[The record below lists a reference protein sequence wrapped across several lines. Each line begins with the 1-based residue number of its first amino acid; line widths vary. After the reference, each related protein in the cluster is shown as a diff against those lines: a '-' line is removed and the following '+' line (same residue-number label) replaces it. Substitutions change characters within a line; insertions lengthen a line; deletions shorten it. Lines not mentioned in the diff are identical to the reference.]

1 MASKKDEDSDL
12 IITETNKIQKTNLM
26 EGQGD
31 VELVVEEKEDGI
43 PHYRDVWAIFVFIGI
58 FIATL
63 ILSIRGLRIV
73 IDKGRP
79 KYVQSILKEISS
91 DLSYNNVTSF
101 NETTDATII
110 YSVKPLNASLSDKS
124 YNNENLTYNTTEN
137 ISQNKIKR
145 SRDEYTCAYLIFT
158 LITIALT
165 VVGYIYTDYNYFIYG
180 ALFVIVQVATVIMI
194 KKWRSRVAFGKI
206 VLKTSVK
213 VMKAHIATVY
223 VGYLESAIGAL
234 LDIII
239 AFGIYGLA
247 FEVVYDK
254 EVIDKVTGLYGEFF
268 FNSTIENGKI
278 RIKQKDPTLESFKRS
293 LTTSFGSICM
303 GGLIITPAEYT
314 KKFLKIFNY
323 YLTLSGCCCFYCCF
337 SGCIQ
342 GLESLLKY
350 FNSYAFVEVALTGK
364 GLCESSKE
372 SFKLMC
378 RYGMDAI
385 LNDILISRVLI
396 VAKLAVIFFSCI
408 SVYVLCSLA
417 EKIDSTIE
425 ILVHI
430 VVVFCASNTVF
441 SATQS
446 VIQSGVSTLFVC
458 ICADVEVLRFTQ
470 KDFYSEITKIQPAL
484 AFEANENLASYVDK
498 SITKTKNFLED
509 LLK

>member
-1 MASKKDEDSDL
+1 M
-12 IITETNKIQKTNLM
+12 
-26 EGQGD
+26 
-31 VELVVEEKEDGI
+31 
-43 PHYRDVWAIFVFIGI
+43 
-58 FIATL
+58 
-63 ILSIRGLRIV
+63 
-73 IDKGRP
+73 
-79 KYVQSILKEISS
+79 
-91 DLSYNNVTSF
+91 
-101 NETTDATII
+101 
-110 YSVKPLNASLSDKS
+110 
-124 YNNENLTYNTTEN
+124 
-137 ISQNKIKR
+137 
-145 SRDEYTCAYLIFT
+145 
-158 LITIALT
+158 ITIALT

-254 EVIDKVTGLYGEFF
+254 EVIDKVTGASSNKTNVSVVAILLILFLAFSYIYNKSVLENIIHVTISGLYGEFF